1 MAELTAKT
9 SKENKVKLSKSDR
22 VFSIVLYTIT
32 GILTLV
38 ALYPMYFIVIASIS
52 SPTAV
57 SNGEVI
63 LFPVSPTVEAYQ
75 KLLDYA
81 SIWIGYRNTIFY
93 TVLGTAMILA
103 VNLPAAYALSRKD
116 LVGRRLLNLIY
127 IFPMYFSGGLIPTF
141 MVVRDFGFY
150 DNIWVMIIPFS
161 VITYYIIVARTFF
174 SSSLPD
180 GIWEAAQVD
189 GCGNLRFFF
198 QFVLPLSKA
207 IIAVI
212 GLWAA
217 VGIWNQYMTALI
229 YIRNENLQPLQ
240 IVLRSILISNQ
251 NMAQMTTGS
260 AAAEARQM
268 AELIKYAVIVVSSL
282 PVMCIYPFVQKY
294 FNQGVMIG
302 AVKG

>member
-9 SKENKVKLSKSDR
+9 TKGNKVKLSGSDR
-22 VFSIVLYTIT
+22 VFTVILYIIT

-38 ALYPMYFIVIASIS
+38 ALYPMYFIVIASVS

-57 SNGEVI
+57 SNGEVV
-63 LFPVSPTVEAYQ
+63 LFPVNPTVEAYK

-81 SIWIGYRNTIFY
+81 SIWVGYRNTIIY

-116 LVGRRLLNLIY
+116 LVGRRLLNLVY

-150 DNIWVMIIPFS
+150 DNIWVMIVPFS

-174 SSSLPD
+174 TNSLPD

-251 NMAQMTTGS
+251 NMASMTTGS